1 MPKYEVTEQLSS
13 AIRTV
18 RLQNNI
24 KATDVAREIG
34 KTSAFISKLENGSL
48 KTIKSEDLHNIV
60 IFLSKDDDRLDDIFI
75 SLLSSANL
83 NYTKKESEQE
93 EWILNL
99 DYFYR
104 KFNIPVAYV
113 NYVNEYMDSHNI
125 SVPTLTKYIN
135 KNSDLYDNPSL
146 SDTLIHSSEKNHWYF
161 NNGNSYIVMDVKD
174 EDIDKI
180 LNKTKKVAN
189 YSLLLCIVFSLYK
202 LTGIE
207 RTDASKKAKETLRSF
222 NIYTIYEKNQ
232 KMSDYSRL
240 NNMHS
245 ILDQRE
251 NEMLPI
257 EDRKLY
263 QKLFELVNFFA
274 HFAEVYDNDYLI
286 KKLSVFLSNAKA
298 DPVLLT
304 AFMGIDLSKLKSVD
318 YSIKKDFINQTNSL
332 IDETSNMKDKRLI
345 D

>member
-207 RTDASKKAKETLRSF
+207 RTDASKKAKETLMSSLSP
-222 NIYTIYEKNQ
+222 YEIFCE
-232 KMSDYSRL
+232 SLSICPLSSPYSRT
-240 NNMHS
+240 
-245 ILDQRE
+245 D
-251 NEMLPI
+251 
-257 EDRKLY
+257 
-263 QKLFELVNFFA
+263 
-274 HFAEVYDNDYLI
+274 
-286 KKLSVFLSNAKA
+286 
-298 DPVLLT
+298 LLG
-304 AFMGIDLSKLKSVD
+304 MDLSIFCSRDRGFKELFP
-318 YSIKKDFINQTNSL
+318 ITIFL
-332 IDETSNMKDKRLI
+332 
-345 D
+345 